1 MTKDEALTKA
11 AEQFDRLYT
20 DSIRKLVTDLCVAG
34 QSVDAIADIVAQAVE
49 QQDARETFMQNVV
62 AGLDEHVPEA
72 QRGDVIH

>member
-34 QSVDAIADIVAQAVE
+34 QSDDAIADIVAQAVE